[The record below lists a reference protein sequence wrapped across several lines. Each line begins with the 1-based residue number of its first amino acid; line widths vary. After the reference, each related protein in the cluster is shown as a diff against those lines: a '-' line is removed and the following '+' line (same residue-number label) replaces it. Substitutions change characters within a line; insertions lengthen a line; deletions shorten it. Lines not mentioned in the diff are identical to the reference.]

1 MTLTART
8 RQASIAGATL
18 AVAALLTAGCGSLG
32 SSSAGAGSAGTG
44 TATGTAASGSS
55 ATGTPAASGG
65 ATSTAAAGTGSASS
79 GASGSGSSGSSGSSG
94 TSGSSG
100 SAGSSGTVA
109 SSSAPACSTSDLHI
123 TTGNYG
129 GGAAGTFWSVVDFT
143 NVSKASCT
151 LYGYPGVSLRDA
163 SGGQIGAAGIRDASV
178 AAKVITLAPGA
189 TANTSVGQ
197 TDPGVYPTAKCES
210 ETSTYLRVYPPN
222 QTVYYDLSFKSPTCA
237 NTSIN
242 MLKDT
247 AVALGSS

>member
-8 RQASIAGATL
+8 RQATIAGATL
-18 AVAALLTAGCGSLG
+18 AVAALLTAGCSSLG
-32 SSSAGAGSAGTG
+32 SSSTGAGSAGTG
-44 TATGTAASGSS
+44 TATGSSASGSS
-55 ATGTPAASGG
+55 ATASPTSGG
-65 ATSTAAAGTGSASS
+65 ATSTAAAGTGSAAS
-79 GASGSGSSGSSGSSG
+79 GSSGSGSSGSAG

-100 SAGSSGTVA
+100 TSGTVA

-178 AAKVITLAPGA
+178 ASKVITLTPGA
-189 TANTSVGQ
+189 TANTSVGM
-197 TDPGVYPTAKCES
+197 TDPGVYPTGKCEPA
-210 ETSTYLRVYPPN
+210 TSAYLRVYPPN
-222 QTVYYDLSFKSPTCA
+222 QTVYFDLPYKEPTCE

-247 AVALGSS
+247 AVALGSA